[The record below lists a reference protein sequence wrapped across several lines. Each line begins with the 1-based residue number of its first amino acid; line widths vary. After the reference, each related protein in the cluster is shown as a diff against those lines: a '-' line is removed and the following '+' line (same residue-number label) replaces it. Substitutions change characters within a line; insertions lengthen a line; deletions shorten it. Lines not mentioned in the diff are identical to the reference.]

1 MLENA
6 IACWLPW
13 QERVYEMRN
22 VLVMGGTTFFGK
34 RLVHY
39 LLKDGYRVTVATRG
53 QTKDAFGEQIERIRF
68 DRTNLTSMKQAFEDE
83 EYDIVFDQIGF
94 CADDMADAC
103 EVFSGKI
110 GRYVFT
116 SSIIV
121 YYSSP
126 GLGKVE
132 TDFDPL
138 EVSYRK
144 GRYPEDT
151 KQFPVAQGAGT
162 VVFWLVW
169 VFFLLAILQ
178 ILGLEGV
185 LSSVVVLFEKIFAV
199 IPNILGA
206 VIILV
211 VFYLLAGL
219 LTRLVT
225 NLLTSIQ
232 FNRVP
237 VKLGLSRKVIEGQ
250 WSPSNIVGYFAA
262 TLVMVLAVI
271 MATDMLGFTAI
282 TNLVSKFTEFFA
294 QAILAVVILAI
305 GIFLVNILAKMLQ
318 TSGLSPTLLRA
329 IRAFIM
335 VFIIA
340 IALSTLGIADDVIL
354 LGFGLILGSIAL
366 ASAIAFGIGGR
377 EVAGDLLARWT
388 KSEKSTNTHESD
400 E

>member
-1 MLENA
+1 MDWGIFTDPIESILTA
-6 IACWLPW
+6 ILGNLT
-13 QERVYEMRN
+13 RIIG
-22 VLVMGGTTFFGK
+22 VLV
-34 RLVHY
+34 
-39 LLKDGYRVTVATRG
+39 LLLIAWILAKVLRAVTRKALRASRVD
-53 QTKDAFGEQIERIRF
+53 K
-68 DRTNLTSMKQAFEDE
+68 M
-83 EYDIVFDQIGF
+83 
-94 CADDMADAC
+94 
-103 EVFSGKI
+103 
-110 GRYVFT
+110 
-116 SSIIV
+116 
-121 YYSSP
+121 
-126 GLGKVE
+126 LGKGRPGGV
-132 TDFDPL
+132 DKML
-138 EVSYRK
+138 GK

-169 VFFLLAILQ
+169 VFCLLAILQ
-178 ILGLEGV
+178 VLGLEGV

-206 VIILV
+206 VIVLV
-211 VFYLLAGL
+211 VFYVLAGL
-219 LTRLVT
+219 LARLVT

-237 VKLGLSRKVIEGQ
+237 VKLGLSQQVIEGE

-262 TLVMVLAVI
+262 ALVMVFSVI
-271 MATDMLGFTAI
+271 MATDMLGFAAVT
-282 TNLVSKFTEFFA
+282 TLVSKFMEFLA
-294 QAILAVVILAI
+294 LAILAVVILMI

-318 TSGLSPTLLRA
+318 TSGLSPTLVLATRV
-329 IRAFIM
+329 FMM

-377 EVAGDLLARWT
+377 EVAGDLLARWI
-388 KSEKSTNTHESD
+388 KPEKSKKTHESD

>member
-1 MLENA
+1 MDWGIFTDPIESILTVIIGNVTRIIGILVLLL
-6 IACWLPW
+6 IAWILAKVLRAVTRKALRAS
-13 QERVYEMRN
+13 RVDKM
-22 VLVMGGTTFFGK
+22 
-34 RLVHY
+34 
-39 LLKDGYRVTVATRG
+39 
-53 QTKDAFGEQIERIRF
+53 
-68 DRTNLTSMKQAFEDE
+68 
-83 EYDIVFDQIGF
+83 
-94 CADDMADAC
+94 
-103 EVFSGKI
+103 
-110 GRYVFT
+110 
-116 SSIIV
+116 
-121 YYSSP
+121 
-126 GLGKVE
+126 LGKGRPGGV
-132 TDFDPL
+132 DKAPG
-138 EVSYRK
+138 K

-169 VFFLLAILQ
+169 IFFLLAVLQ

-219 LTRLVT
+219 LARLVT

-232 FNRVP
+232 FNQVP

-250 WSPSNIVGYFAA
+250 WSPSDIVGYFAA
-262 TLVMVLAVI
+262 TLVMVFAVI
-271 MATDMLGFTAI
+271 MATDMLGFAAI
-282 TNLVSKFTEFFA
+282 TNLVSRFAEFFA

-305 GIFLVNILAKMLQ
+305 GTFLVNILAKMLQ

-329 IRAFIM
+329 TRVFIM
-335 VFIIA
+335 VFVIA
-340 IALSTLGIADDVIL
+340 IALSTLGIADNVIL

-388 KSEKSTNTHESD
+388 KSEKSTKTHESD